1 MATTKVT
8 NKGTAQAVETKVFVA
23 RAFNGATTE
32 TNAIPASF
40 QSTYDNS
47 YSIAKDVLSKGTVKL
62 ATAIGQNDRLIVS
75 KDVKASERNSW
86 TEKVKASMALYFAI
100 NAVVNAE
107 QDARSV
113 GLIK

>member
-23 RAFNGATTE
+23 RAFNGDTIE
-32 TNAIPASF
+32 THAIHPSL
-40 QSTYDNS
+40 QNTYNDN
-47 YSIAKDVLSKGTVKL
+47 YSVAKDVLSKGTVKL

-86 TEKVKASMALYFAI
+86 TEKVKASMALFFAI

-107 QDARSV
+107 QDARV
-113 GLIK
+113 AGLIK